1 MPDALAAATSGA
13 CAAAKAAPGT
23 VSLSVIINNYN
34 YEQFLPVTIESV
46 LGQSVPVQLIVVDDC
61 STDGSRDV
69 IRRYADRLQPVF
81 LPVNSGQGAGFNAGF
96 AEATGDLVMFLDADD
111 FMLPGAVEAILGNY
125 DPRTALYLYRMRYAD
140 EQGALGGLFPPMG
153 IRLASGD
160 VSAELRRTGRYAGTI
175 TSGMVC
181 SRAALAK
188 VMPMDAAA
196 FRYGGDG
203 HVAVALPLQGPVKAS
218 DTAICGYRLHGR
230 QHTNASPDALTKRAR
245 WRISHDE
252 ERYKVLRAQAAA
264 LGLPVADDLGTKDE
278 IHIKERIISLMFEP
292 ALHPIASDRIGD
304 LLKQARGLTLS
315 QGQGARRYLR
325 ALWWTL
331 LAWLPPAARRKLFL
345 YEVAPATR
353 PRWFTALVRTLKRG
367 RG

>member
-1 MPDALAAATSGA
+1 MPDALASATSGA
-13 CAAAKAAPGT
+13 SAAPAAAPGH

-69 IRRYADRLQPVF
+69 IQRYADRLQPVF

-96 AEATGDLVMFLDADD
+96 AVATGDLVMFLDADD
-111 FMLPGAVEAILGNY
+111 FMLPGAVETILSNH
-125 DPRTALYLYRMRYAD
+125 DPHAALYLYRMRYAD
-140 EQGALGGLFPPMG
+140 EQGALGGMFPSLG
-153 IRLASGD
+153 FRFAHGD

-175 TSGMVC
+175 TSGMVFA
-181 SRAALAK
+181 RTALAK
-188 VMPMDAAA
+188 AMPIDPEA

-203 HVAVALPLQGPVKAS
+203 HVAVAVPLYGPVKAS

-252 ERYKVLRAQAAA
+252 ERYKVLRAQSAA
-264 LGLPVADDLGTKDE
+264 LGLPVADDLGAKDE
-278 IHIKERIISLMFEP
+278 HHIKERIISLMFEP
-292 ALHPIASDRIGD
+292 TLHPVASDRLAD
-304 LLKQARGLTLS
+304 LLQQARGLALNQRT
-315 QGQGARRYLR
+315 GARRYLR
-325 ALWWTL
+325 ALWWSL
-331 LAWLPPAARRKLFL
+331 LASLPPAAQRRLFL
-345 YEVAPATR
+345 YEVAPTTR
-353 PRWFTALVRTLKRG
+353 PKWFTALVRAVKSRRG
-367 RG
+367 

>member
-13 CAAAKAAPGT
+13 SAAATAAPGA
-23 VSLSVIINNYN
+23 VSLTVIINNYN

-96 AEATGDLVMFLDADD
+96 SEATGDLVMFLDADD

-125 DPRTALYLYRMRYAD
+125 DPYTALYLYRMHYAD
-140 EQGALGGLFPPMG
+140 EQGALGGLFPPLG
-153 IRLASGD
+153 VRFANGD
-160 VSAELRRTGRYAGTI
+160 VSAQLRQTGRYAGTI
-175 TSGMVC
+175 TSGMVF
-181 SRAALAK
+181 SRAALSK
-188 VMPMDAAA
+188 VMPMDPEA

-203 HVAVALPLQGPVKAS
+203 HVAVAVPLHGPVKAS

-252 ERYKVLRAQAAA
+252 ERYKVLRVQSAA

-304 LLKQARGLTLS
+304 LLKQARALTLS
-315 QGQGARRYLR
+315 QGTGAKRYLR

-331 LAWLPPAARRKLFL
+331 LAMLPPAARRKLFL

-353 PRWFTALVRTLKRG
+353 PRWFTALVRTLKRR

>member
-13 CAAAKAAPGT
+13 SAAAKAAPGA

-111 FMLPGAVEAILGNY
+111 FMLPGAAEAILGSY
-125 DPRTALYLYRMRYAD
+125 DPNTALYLYRMHYAD
-140 EQGALGGLFPPMG
+140 EQGALGGLFPPRG
-153 IRLASGD
+153 VRLASGD
-160 VSAELRRTGRYAGTI
+160 VSAELRQTGRYAGTI

-188 VMPMDAAA
+188 VMPMDAEA

-203 HVAVALPLQGPVKAS
+203 HVAVALPLQGPVTAS

-245 WRISHDE
+245 WRISHDA

-264 LGLPVADDLGTKDE
+264 LGLPVADDLGAKDE

-292 ALHPIASDRIGD
+292 ALHPIASDRLGD
-304 LLKQARGLTLS
+304 LLNQARGLTLS
-315 QGQGARRYLR
+315 QGAGAKRYLR

-331 LAWLPPAARRKLFL
+331 LAILPPAARRKLFL

-353 PRWFTALVRTLKRG
+353 PSWFTALVHTLKRL